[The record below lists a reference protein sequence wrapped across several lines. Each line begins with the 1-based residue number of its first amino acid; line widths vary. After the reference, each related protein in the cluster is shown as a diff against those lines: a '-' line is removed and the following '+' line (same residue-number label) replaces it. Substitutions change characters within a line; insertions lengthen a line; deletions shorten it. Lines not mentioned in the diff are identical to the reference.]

1 MEVRENPQLATCLI
15 KDVVESHRGE
25 REGIHQSN
33 LNYCLLKA
41 FYRKTAVEKK
51 IDEKGELTKELGKAK
66 HILFEHLRGH
76 TYEARTSWNGISGT
90 IDMLGKIPVELKT
103 TRAFPNKNGEVNEAY
118 VEQLKTYCVMTGKN
132 RACLI
137 IIHVIPAVIKAYTLK
152 FTNEEINAKAEELI
166 RNRDLLLKA
175 TQNND
180 PRFLPAPRYDWEC
193 RYCEYNH
200 VCKGGGKQ

>member
-1 MEVRENPQLATCLI
+1 
-15 KDVVESHRGE
+15 
-25 REGIHQSN
+25 
-33 LNYCLLKA
+33 
-41 FYRKTAVEKK
+41 
-51 IDEKGELTKELGKAK
+51 
-66 HILFEHLRGH
+66 
-76 TYEARTSWNGISGT
+76 
-90 IDMLGKIPVELKT
+90 MLGKIPVELKT
-103 TRAFPNKNGEVNEAY
+103 TRAFPNKNGVNEAY

-200 VCKGGGKQ
+200 ICKGGNR